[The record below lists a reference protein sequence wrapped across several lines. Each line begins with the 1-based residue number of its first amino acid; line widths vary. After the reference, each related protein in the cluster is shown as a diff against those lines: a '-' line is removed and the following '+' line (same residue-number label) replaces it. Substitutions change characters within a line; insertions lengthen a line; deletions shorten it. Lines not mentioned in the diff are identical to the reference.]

1 VNKKALLVI
10 GPEPPPATG
19 MEIATQTLIAELRRA
34 AIPYERVNTADPL
47 DELGNRGSWTV
58 HNILL
63 AFGHLFT
70 ATRKSI
76 GRDVGAVY
84 VPIAQEF
91 PGLVRDLGFL
101 LIARAA
107 RLPAIVHLHGGTFG
121 HFYASRT
128 STIRLLLRFTIGRA
142 AVGIVLTESL
152 RPALE
157 CVIPPQRVS
166 VVSNGI
172 DVPNAGDRRIRS
184 DNTIRVL
191 FLSSLHRRKGPLVFI
206 EAFARAHQEC
216 PFLRGTVAG
225 AWPSDEIRIETL
237 RLARDLGVERVLS
250 FPGAVV
256 GEAKRALFESADIF
270 CFASL
275 VPEGQPLVILEA
287 MAAGLPVVAPSW
299 PGIADTVVDGE
310 TGVLV
315 REGSPEALAD
325 KLVHLARNSDH
336 RFRLG
341 AAGRQRYER
350 FFTQGVFGDRM
361 IRLIRPFIDRDGKPV
376 RATDGHKTAG

>member
-1 VNKKALLVI
+1 VHKKVLLVI

-19 MEIATQTLIAELRRA
+19 MEMATQALVAELRRA
-34 AIPYERVNTADPL
+34 AIPYVRVDTADPL
-47 DELGNRGSWTV
+47 DELANRGSWTL
-58 HNILL
+58 HNIVL
-63 AFGHLFT
+63 ALGHLLSVVRGCF
-70 ATRKSI
+70 S
-76 GRDVGAVY
+76 RDVGAVY
-84 VPIAQEF
+84 VPIAQGF
-91 PGLVRDLGFL
+91 PALVRDMAFL

-107 RLPAIVHLHGGTFG
+107 RLPVIVHLHGGTFG
-121 HFYASRT
+121 EFYASRT
-128 STIRLLLRFTIGRA
+128 SIIRLLLRFTIGRA
-142 AVGIVLTESL
+142 AVGIVLTERL

-172 DVPNAGDRRIRS
+172 DVPNASDRARS
-184 DNTIRVL
+184 DNTIQVL
-191 FLSSLHRRKGPLVFI
+191 FLSSLYRRKGPLVFI

-225 AWPSDEIRIETL
+225 DWPSDEGRIQTL
-237 RLARDLGVERVLS
+237 GLARDLGVEGLLR

-287 MAAGLPVVAPSW
+287 MAAGLPVVASAW

-310 TGVLV
+310 TGMLV
-315 REGSPEALAD
+315 PAGSPETLAD
-325 KLVHLARNSDH
+325 RIVDLARNSDH
-336 RFRLG
+336 RLRLG

-350 FFTQGVFGDRM
+350 LFTQDAFGDRM
-361 IRLIRPFIDRDGKPV
+361 IPLIQPFIDRAGKPV
-376 RATDGHKTAG
+376 RATESKETAR